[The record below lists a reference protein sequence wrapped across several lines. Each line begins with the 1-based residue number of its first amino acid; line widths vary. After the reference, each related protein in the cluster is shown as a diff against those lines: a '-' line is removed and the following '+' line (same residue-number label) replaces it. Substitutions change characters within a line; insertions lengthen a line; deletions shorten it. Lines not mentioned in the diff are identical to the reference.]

1 MSSLF
6 VVTSNN
12 RKWWAQAGVR
22 VLKLVEGTDFSHISL
37 AFRIKDEVR
46 IAESVFPRF
55 RFSIFSEWAR
65 DYKFVSVYAVSVT
78 DEQFSKILAYAA
90 THDSRPYSL
99 LQIVNI
105 ALKRA
110 LPIFGR
116 GLNHEE
122 SLICSEF
129 VARALSLALPMPHI
143 DDFDSVGLLEAQRI
157 IDALVTM
164 GLAKRESGLPWSG

>member
-6 VVTSNN
+6 IVTADN

-37 AFRIKDEVR
+37 AFRINDEVR

-65 DYKFVSVYAVSVT
+65 DYRPVSVYSVSVT

-90 THDSRPYSL
+90 AHESKPYSL
-99 LQIVNI
+99 LQIANI

-116 GLNHEE
+116 GLNHEG

-129 VARALSLALPMPHI
+129 IARALGRALPIPHV
-143 DDFDSVGLLEAQRI
+143 DDYDSVGLLEVQRI

-164 GLAKRESGLPWSG
+164 GLAKRESRDLWLE

>member
-22 VLKLVEGTDFSHISL
+22 VLKLFEGTNFSHISL
-37 AFRIKDEVR
+37 AFKINNEVR

-65 DYKFVSVYAVSVT
+65 DYRPVSVYSVSVT

-90 THDSRPYSL
+90 THGSRPYSL
-99 LQIVNI
+99 LQLANI

-122 SLICSEF
+122 SMICSEF
-129 VARALSLALPMPHI
+129 VARALSRALPMPHI
-143 DDFDSVGLLEAQRI
+143 DDFDSVGLLEVQRI

-164 GLAKRESGLPWSG
+164 GLAKRESRELWLG

>member
-6 VVTSNN
+6 VVTSEN

-22 VLKLVEGTDFSHISL
+22 VLKLVEGTNFSHISL
-37 AFRIKDEVR
+37 AFKINGN
-46 IAESVFPRF
+46 IQFAESLFPRF
-55 RFSIFSEWAR
+55 RFSDATEWLNDFR
-65 DYKFVSVYAVSVT
+65 PVSVYSVSVT
-78 DEQFSKILAYAA
+78 DEQFSKILEYAA

-99 LQIVNI
+99 LQIANI

-116 GLNHEE
+116 GINHEK

-129 VARALSLALPMPHI
+129 VARALSRALPMPHI
-143 DDFDSVGLLEAQRI
+143 DDFDSVGLLEVQRI

-164 GLAKRESGLPWSG
+164 GLAKRESRELWLE